1 MAAGLP
7 YTNCQRGVFSSPPP
21 LSSSRAPRSRLT
33 TQMMMICH
41 FQSFFLA
48 RGRQSRAVNCV
59 TLNSP
64 PEIFFIGGEGE
75 GNLLASTRDTAYF
88 EFHPLSNFDP
98 PCVWLTISVY
108 IYMCKF
114 IDGAKVYQWTRKMR
128 RSIINDSMKPASII
142 RSIIRFCNRFAP
154 RWTWITWVFCFFLS
168 AIER

>member
-21 LSSSRAPRSRLT
+21 FFIARPSFTVNDANDDDLPFSKFLSRPWPPIARRKLRY
-33 TQMMMICH
+33 IK
-41 FQSFFLA
+41 QSTRDLFHR
-48 RGRQSRAVNCV
+48 RGR
-59 TLNSP
+59 
-64 PEIFFIGGEGE
+64 G

-128 RSIINDSMKPASII
+128 RSILNDSMKPASII
-142 RSIIRFCNRFAP
+142 KSIIRFYNRFAP